1 MSTVAGLQAVREAL
15 RASPERVRK
24 VVLSE
29 GRLDAR
35 GREILTLAREQGVP
49 VYREKPRVLERLASG
64 GHHQGVV
71 AELTALR
78 WWDLE
83 ELVGKASDPALFVA
97 IDRLEDPRN
106 LGAIARAADG
116 AGVSGIVLP
125 KRGVAPPSAAA
136 ISASAGALLHA
147 RLARVT
153 NLAVSLEQL
162 KKKGL
167 WVVGLAP
174 EGSLPWYRF
183 DYTVPLVL
191 VLGSEGKGL
200 RPLVA
205 RTCDALVSLPQRGQ
219 VDSLNVSVAAGV
231 VLYEAVR
238 QRALSDPVRRGKE
251 EAEGLANSPEKP
263 PQRQK

>member
-1 MSTVAGLQAVREAL
+1 LVSVIAGLQAVREAL

-35 GREILTLAREQGVP
+35 AHEILTLARDGGVP
-49 VYREKPRVLERLASG
+49 VYREKPKVLERLASG

-71 AELTALR
+71 AEMAGVR
-78 WWDLE
+78 WWDLD
-83 ELVGKASDPALFVA
+83 ELLSTSPKPALFLA
-97 IDRLEDPRN
+97 LDQIEDPRN
-106 LGAIARAADG
+106 LGAVARTADG
-116 AGVSGIVLP
+116 AGVSGILMP

-153 NLAVSLEQL
+153 NLVASLERV
-162 KKKGL
+162 KKDGI

-183 DYTVPLVL
+183 DYTVPLIL

-205 RTCDALVSLPQRGQ
+205 RTCDALVSLPQLGH
-219 VDSLNVSVAAGV
+219 VDSLNLSVAAGV
-231 VLYEAVR
+231 VLYEVLR
-238 QRALSDPVRRGKE
+238 QRAGDGGPSG
-251 EAEGLANSPEKP
+251 GLKMSAK
-263 PQRQK
+263 

>member
-15 RASPERVRK
+15 RASPDRVRK
-24 VVLSE
+24 IVLSE

-35 GREILTLAREQGVP
+35 AQEILTLARERGVP
-49 VYREKPRVLERLASG
+49 VYRERPKVLERMAAG

-71 AELTALR
+71 AEMAALR
-78 WWDLE
+78 FWDLD
-83 ELVGKASDPALFVA
+83 ELVANAPDPALLLA

-125 KRGVAPPSAAA
+125 KRGVAPPSPAA

-153 NLAVSLEQL
+153 NLTAALERVKQR
-162 KKKGL
+162 GL
-167 WVVGLAP
+167 WVVGLEPAG
-174 EGSLPWYRF
+174 ELPWYRF
-183 DYTVPLVL
+183 DFTVPLVL

-200 RPLVA
+200 RPLVS
-205 RTCDALVSLPQRGQ
+205 RTCDALVSLPQRGR
-219 VDSLNVSVAAGV
+219 VGSLNVSVAAGV

-238 QRALSDPVRRGKE
+238 QRLV
-251 EAEGLANSPEKP
+251 AEREQGAGEGSA
-263 PQRQK
+263 